1 MKENIIGL
9 ISDSFSGAP
18 KVFEV
23 IKKDYFFLLCK
34 LGVETQTQLRIKKKN
49 VVFMNLACA
58 DLVQSKKIPTYFSF
72 TCGFTPYR
80 TQYQF

>member
-23 IKKDYFFLLCK
+23 VKKNYFFLLCK
-34 LGVETQTQLRIKKKN
+34 LGAETQTQLRIKKKN

-58 DLVQSKKIPTYFSF
+58 DFVQSKNTDLL
-72 TCGFTPYR
+72 
-80 TQYQF
+80 